1 MNIDECFQLGY
12 IIKKHG
18 LKGEV
23 NVLLDVDDP
32 QYYQELESVFV
43 EINKKLVPFFIDS
56 LSLKG
61 NKAVVKFEDVDTAEL
76 ADELIGNS
84 LFLPLAVLPKLSG
97 NQFYFHEI
105 MGYEVIDETQ
115 GSIGEVKDVYASPQQ
130 DLLAVDF
137 NQKEILVPINDEI
150 ILSVSH
156 EEKKV
161 KVSLPEGLLDIYLE

>member
-12 IIKKHG
+12 VIKKHG

-23 NVLLDVDDP
+23 NILLDVDDP
-32 QYYQELESVFV
+32 QYYQEMESVFV

-61 NKAVVKFEDVDTAEL
+61 NKAVVKFEDVDTAEQ
-76 ADELIGNS
+76 ADELTGNS
-84 LFLPLAVLPKLSG
+84 LFLPLAVLPQLTG

-105 MGYEVIDETQ
+105 IGYEVVDEAQ
-115 GSIGEVKDVYASPQQ
+115 GSIGVAKDVYASPQQ

-150 ILSVSH
+150 ITSVDH
-156 EEKKV
+156 EEKKIN
-161 KVSLPEGLLDIYLE
+161 VSLPEGLLDIYLE